1 MKRMHLLL
9 VLGWA
14 CAMPLVAHAQWQW
27 IDRNNNKVF
36 SDTAPPVDVP
46 ESKILRRPTVQAPR
60 GNFTAAA
67 PSDAPQAAAAAGPGN
82 RGVAPGAPRPT
93 GVDKELEA
101 KTREAEDA
109 EKARRAAEEQRVAQV
124 RADNCN
130 RARQGKATFDSGM
143 RVARINDKGER
154 EVLDD
159 QGRAAEQQRIQSTID
174 SDCK

>member
-14 CAMPLVAHAQWQW
+14 CAMPLAAHAQWQW

-46 ESKILRRPTVQAPR
+46 DSKILRRPTVQAPR
-60 GNFTAAA
+60 GNFTAPP
-67 PSDAPQAAAAAGPGN
+67 PSDAPAVAAANN
-82 RGVAPGAPRPT
+82 RGAAPGAPRPS
-93 GVDKELEA
+93 GVDKDLEA
-101 KTREAEDA
+101 KTREAEEA